1 MREVQMM
8 KLQMIGDLAALLI
21 ERYPSLTMEQAMSE
35 VFNSDMFEKVMDEGT
50 GLYYQSPRYVLS
62 YFITELK
69 TGKLG

>member
-21 ERYPSLTMEQAMSE
+21 ECNPSLTMEQAMSV
-35 VFNSDMFEKVMDEGT
+35 VFNSDTYEKVMDECT
-50 GLYYQSPRYVLS
+50 GLYYQSPRYVFSYLS
-62 YFITELK
+62 TELK